1 MGKGKL
7 KLNAMPVSSLPLE
20 DAYICPLSPET
31 KRIAQRELSE
41 EEHTRSLALRQIR
54 EWVASNPS
62 IIRCRTDSNFLL
74 RFLRMKKF
82 RVGDAQ
88 QILERY
94 LRMRMDHPSWF
105 RNLDFRDPR
114 MEELIDRGYFF
125 ALPERDDAGRRVFFS
140 VAGCL
145 DATRDTSSDMM
156 KAVQIGLESLI
167 EDEENQV
174 RGFCYILDEKN
185 VGFSVV
191 TLWTPSEVSKAFHCS
206 EKNIPMRHKEIH
218 FVNLPIS
225 LYAVFEVAKT
235 MLSDKIRKR
244 FQNKLNSNLYFKI
257 PTVQYKKE
265 LEEVRG
271 KVLSLDAME
280 WSKPVKLKKL
290 DKFSVNKL
298 QRSFKM
304 IEID

>member
-1 MGKGKL
+1 MGKYWEG
-7 KLNAMPVSSLPLE
+7 N
-20 DAYICPLSPET
+20 
-31 KRIAQRELSE
+31 
-41 EEHTRSLALRQIR
+41 QIN
-54 EWVASNPS
+54 V
-62 IIRCRTDSNFLL
+62 IVSNFLL

-114 MEELIDRGYFF
+114 MEDLIDRGYFF

-244 FQNKLNSNLYFKI
+244 FQVHNNVEQLAKSVPKRILPKEYGGTTPLKDI
-257 PTVQYKKE
+257 IVQYKKE
-265 LEEVRG
+265 LEDVRG
-271 KVLSLDAME
+271 KILSLDEME